1 MENDFPIVRIMACDY
16 LAIPGSTCL
25 AKWSFSMSAHTDD
38 VQWWQMG
45 SEKFSAVQRLRSAY
59 HDGHS
64 EAVQEAW
71 MEIDP
76 DFSMDVE
83 IV

>member
-1 MENDFPIVRIMACDY
+1 
-16 LAIPGSTCL
+16 
-25 AKWSFSMSAHTDD
+25 
-38 VQWWQMG
+38 MG
-45 SEKFSAVQRLRSAY
+45 SEKFGAVQRLRSAY
-59 HDGHS
+59 HNGRL

-83 IV
+83 C